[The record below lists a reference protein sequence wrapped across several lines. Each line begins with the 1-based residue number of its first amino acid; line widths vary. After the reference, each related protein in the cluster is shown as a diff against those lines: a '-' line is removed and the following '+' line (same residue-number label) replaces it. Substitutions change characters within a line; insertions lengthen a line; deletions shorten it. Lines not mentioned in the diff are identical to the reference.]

1 MRVTEFGKDL
11 TIPENLINQ
20 FMLELRPVTE
30 PGERESLEE
39 IRDMTGLVLDT
50 IRNEP
55 ELMDNKE
62 YEDDYIKA
70 VAMREA
76 LARFGILYDA

>member
-1 MRVTEFGKDL
+1 MRVEGFGKWYE
-11 TIPENLINQ
+11 IPENLIQQ
-20 FMLELRPVTE
+20 FMVELHPATL

-39 IRDMTGLVLDT
+39 IREMTGLVLDT
-50 IRNEP
+50 IRSEP
-55 ELMDNKE
+55 ELMDHKE

>member
-1 MRVTEFGKDL
+1 MRVTEFGRDL

-20 FMLELRPVTE
+20 FMLELKPVTE

-39 IRDMTGLVLDT
+39 IREMTGLVLDT
-50 IRNEP
+50 IRSEP
-55 ELMDNKE
+55 ELMENKE

-70 VAMREA
+70 IAMREA
-76 LARFGILYDA
+76 LARFGVLYDA

>member
-50 IRNEP
+50 IRSEP
-55 ELMDNKE
+55 ELMDHKE

-70 VAMREA
+70 IAMREA

>member
-62 YEDDYIKA
+62 DEDDYIKA